1 MTKKSLKLISMFTL
15 LMAAAVAQAEVRVS
29 DAWVR
34 ATVAQQMATG
44 AFMRITSSKDVR
56 LVSVRTSAAGIA
68 EIHEMKM
75 DNNIMKMREIAFL
88 ALPAGKTVELT
99 PGGFHVMLMDLK
111 AQIKEGDSI
120 PLTLIVEDKDKKRE
134 TIDIVVKARAL
145 NSNSGKM

>member
-1 MTKKSLKLISMFTL
+1 MTKKSFKLIGAL
-15 LMAAAVAQAEVRVS
+15 ALVVAAAVAQAEVRVS

-56 LVSVRTSAAGIA
+56 LVSVRTTAAGIA

-75 DNNIMKMREIAFL
+75 DNNIMKMRELAYL
-88 ALPAGKTVELT
+88 ALPAGKMVELT

-120 PLTLIVEDKDKKRE
+120 PMTLVVEDKDKKRE